1 MADPTHTGAC
11 NTLSENTDRFRIIPL
26 PIIITLLA
34 IGLISSLAFRAIIV
48 AEHVEPGWVRPL
60 WYLGVL
66 LNAVFFSYRY
76 WVSLRRV
83 RAVVGGDLDRKMRT
97 GEPLSTLDQEQIAAI
112 LYSIRIS
119 PERFNYLV
127 IFVLSAAAIA
137 ADLWLSAW

>member
-1 MADPTHTGAC
+1 MTEKPA
-11 NTLSENTDRFRIIPL
+11 RFRIIPM
-26 PIIITLLA
+26 PVIIALLA
-34 IGLISSLAFRAIIV
+34 VGLISSLAFRAIIV

-66 LNAVFFSYRY
+66 LNAAFFSYRY

-83 RAVVGGDLDRKMRT
+83 RAVVGGDLDRKMRAA
-97 GEPLSTLDQEQIAAI
+97 EPLSETDREQIAAI

-127 IFVLSAAAIA
+127 IFVLSAAAIT
-137 ADLWLSAW
+137 ADLWLSL

>member
-1 MADPTHTGAC
+1 MTEKPA
-11 NTLSENTDRFRIIPL
+11 RFRIIPM
-26 PIIITLLA
+26 PVIIALLA
-34 IGLISSLAFRAIIV
+34 VGLISSLAFRAIIV

-66 LNAVFFSYRY
+66 LNAAFFSYRY

-83 RAVVGGDLDRKMRT
+83 RAVVGGDLDRKMRAA
-97 GEPLSTLDQEQIAAI
+97 EPLSETDREQIAAI

-119 PERFNYLV
+119 PERVNYLV

-137 ADLWLSAW
+137 ADLWLSL

>member
-1 MADPTHTGAC
+1 MTEQAA
-11 NTLSENTDRFRIIPL
+11 RFRIIPM
-26 PIIITLLA
+26 PVIIALLA
-34 IGLISSLAFRAIIV
+34 ICLISSLAFRAIIV

-66 LNAVFFSYRY
+66 LNAVFFAYRY
-76 WVSLRRV
+76 RVSLRRV

-97 GEPLSTLDQEQIAAI
+97 GESLSEFDRAQIAAI

-127 IFVLSAAAIA
+127 IFILSAVAIA
-137 ADLWLSAW
+137 ADLWLTARGTI

>member
-1 MADPTHTGAC
+1 MAEKRA
-11 NTLSENTDRFRIIPL
+11 RFRIIPM
-26 PIIITLLA
+26 PVIIALLA
-34 IGLISSLAFRAIIV
+34 VGLISSLAFRAIIV

-66 LNAVFFSYRY
+66 LNAAFFSYRY

-83 RAVVGGDLDRKMRT
+83 RAVVGGDLDRKMRSPQ
-97 GEPLSTLDQEQIAAI
+97 PLSEGDREQIAAI

-127 IFVLSAAAIA
+127 IFILSAAAIA
-137 ADLWLSAW
+137 ADLWLIG